1 MPFDN
6 HSQVDVRMIDFAHTT
21 YKGFKYNQ
29 AVYDGPDHGYIF
41 GLENLIKIIQ
51 SIPVGEWRLLKW

>member
-21 YKGFKYNQ
+21 YKGSKYNQ

-51 SIPVGEWRLLKW
+51 SIPVGE